1 MRTLKSIGGRDE
13 FLNRE
18 FVKIVDSDP
27 EKIAKAVAD
36 FEMQPV
42 DPEYIRQKTIER
54 ILYHREKFLDLIQK
68 IFDENG
74 SSRNIRSEW
83 PALFFN
89 KLYKWQTI
97 AAVREQ
103 WSKLAGE

>member
-1 MRTLKSIGGRDE
+1 VLILRTLKSIGGRDE

-27 EKIAKAVAD
+27 D
-36 FEMQPV
+36 
-42 DPEYIRQKTIER
+42 
-54 ILYHREKFLDLIQK
+54 
-68 IFDENG
+68 
-74 SSRNIRSEW
+74 
-83 PALFFN
+83 
-89 KLYKWQTI
+89 KWQTI